1 MGEPVKTRPGR
12 RERKALAT
20 RHRILDAAETLF
32 LRDGYAA
39 TTMSAIAE
47 AADVA
52 AATVYAVFGTKRA
65 ILAELLNVRTVGDD
79 EQTPLRD
86 REDWRAMEREA
97 DPRRQITLLA
107 GIATR
112 IGDRIAALSEV
123 MAAAAGSDPEIAA
136 LHRQRQRAR
145 YADQRRVARSL
156 SRRGALRAGLT
167 EARAADILWALA
179 STRTHH
185 ALAGERRWPAGEYER
200 WLGQVLACALLAE
213 PTGLQSGGDQP
224 GIAAGTEA
232 ATVQHGAA

>member
-1 MGEPVKTRPGR
+1 MSEPVKTRPGR

-39 TTMSAIAE
+39 TTMTAIAE

-65 ILAELLNVRTVGDD
+65 ILAELLDVRTVGDD
-79 EQTPLRD
+79 EQAPLTD
-86 REDWRAMEREA
+86 RADWRAMEREA
-97 DPRRQITLLA
+97 DPRRQIAELA

-112 IGDRIAALSEV
+112 IGHRIAALSEV
-123 MAAAAGSDPEIAA
+123 RAAAADSDPEIAA
-136 LHRQRQRAR
+136 LHRRRQQAR

-185 ALAGERRWPAGEYER
+185 ALAGQRRWPAGEYER

-213 PTGLQSGGDQP
+213 PATVQSGGD
-224 GIAAGTEA
+224 
-232 ATVQHGAA
+232 